1 MNRFALVTALSLSF
15 AVVFAAPSAQ
25 AQDNLLNVSYDVMRD
40 FYRELNPAFVAHWK
54 GRTGQTVELRQ
65 SHGGSSKQARAVAD
79 GLEADVIT
87 MNQPIDIHVLE
98 DRGLVPATWA
108 DRLPNGSIPF
118 TSLSVFVVRKG
129 NPKNI
134 RDWGDLLN
142 DGVQVV
148 IPHPK
153 ITGNGRYTYLSAWAY
168 AQQTFGG
175 DDAKTREFVAAL
187 LKRTPVF
194 DPGGRAATTT
204 FMQRRIGDVL
214 ITFENEAELI
224 AKEFGRGGFEVV
236 YPSVSVM
243 AEPPVT
249 VVDAVVDRR
258 DSRALATAYLE
269 FLWSDEGQTI
279 AANNFLRPQNPAIF
293 TQYQDRFPAVD
304 LITVDSAFGSWRN
317 AMQTHFVDG
326 GTFDQIYQPR

>member
-1 MNRFALVTALSLSF
+1 MRSKIVLPLLLALVISPLG
-15 AVVFAAPSAQ
+15 VAQ
-25 AQDNLLNVSYDVMRD
+25 TRLLNVSYDVMRD
-40 FYRELNPAFVAHWK
+40 FYRDYNPVFAQHW
-54 GRTGQTVELRQ
+54 REATGQQLDLRQ
-65 SHGGSSKQARAVAD
+65 SHGGSSRQARAVAD

-87 MNQPIDIHVLE
+87 MNQPIDIHTLE
-98 DRGLVPATWA
+98 DRGLVPENWA
-108 DRLPNGSIPF
+108 ERLPNNSIPF
-118 TSLSVFVVRKG
+118 TSLSVFIVRQG

-134 RDWGDLLN
+134 RDWPDLLQ

-168 AQQTFGG
+168 AEKAFEG
-175 DDAKTREFVAAL
+175 DDEKIRAFMANL
-187 LKRTPVF
+187 LRRTPVF

-224 AKEFGRGGFEVV
+224 AREFGRGGFEVV
-236 YPSVSVM
+236 YPSVSVL

-249 VVDAVVDRR
+249 VVDRVVDRQN
-258 DSRALATAYLE
+258 SRELATAYLE
-269 FLWSDEGQTI
+269 FLWSDAGQRV
-279 AANNFLRPQNPAIF
+279 AAENFLRPQNPEIAAEF
-293 TQYQDRFPAVD
+293 ADRFPPVNT
-304 LITVDSAFGSWRN
+304 ITVDEVFGSWRN

-326 GTFDQIYQPR
+326 GTFDQIYQPQ